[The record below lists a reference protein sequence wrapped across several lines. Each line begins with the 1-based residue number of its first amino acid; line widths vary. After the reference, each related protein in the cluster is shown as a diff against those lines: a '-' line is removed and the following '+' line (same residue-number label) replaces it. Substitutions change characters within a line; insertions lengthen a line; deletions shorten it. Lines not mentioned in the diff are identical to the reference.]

1 MDSFKPAELS
11 RMDLGGNAAWK
22 SFWEGKTGEGWGKP
36 GEGADGAAQRRLEKR
51 YGGEVGEEYKE
62 RLGCKIEGKEF
73 MGMPVKERR
82 KMASAGTDA
91 STARTASPHFAG
103 AGNGPRS
110 QKEQNEGFFSRKGN
124 ENANRPDGLAPSQG
138 GKYAGFGSG
147 PPPAPRGAA
156 PGLDDFQQDPV
167 AALTKGFGWF
177 TKTVGQGAKTLN
189 DGYIQPTAHKVCL
202 GSLLWRMA
210 MADQGVQIADS
221 DLAAQARIT
230 AAQAAKNIQT
240 GTKGAAEKFNQ
251 FVENSGEGSGSGGAA
266 RSKAAPERQD
276 FWDSFGDADVDKSK
290 NSSSIG
296 TAAMRKGED
305 GGKKDGWGDW

>member
-1 MDSFKPAELS
+1 
-11 RMDLGGNAAWK
+11 
-22 SFWEGKTGEGWGKP
+22 
-36 GEGADGAAQRRLEKR
+36 
-51 YGGEVGEEYKE
+51 
-62 RLGCKIEGKEF
+62 
-73 MGMPVKERR
+73 
-82 KMASAGTDA
+82 
-91 STARTASPHFAG
+91 
-103 AGNGPRS
+103 
-110 QKEQNEGFFSRKGN
+110 
-124 ENANRPDGLAPSQG
+124 
-138 GKYAGFGSG
+138 
-147 PPPAPRGAA
+147 
-156 PGLDDFQQDPV
+156 
-167 AALTKGFGWF
+167 
-177 TKTVGQGAKTLN
+177 
-189 DGYIQPTAHKVCL
+189 
-202 GSLLWRMA
+202 
-210 MADQGVQIADS
+210 MADEGVQIAES